1 MPLHGR
7 PDRSRDN
14 QSEFGI
20 ADGMPHI
27 DDHVRLD
34 GSLSVLDRRVK
45 IGRPRHA
52 VTRGKHRR
60 HTGVAGSGSQRATAL
75 ATPVRH
81 DRPAGPG
88 PHPQPETVH
97 TGTAPVIRLERP
109 LALCHDS
116 LLAASGIVLDTVSHA
131 GGSRSPPRRLDRLC
145 ISLVTGAAS
154 GLNAR
159 IAAVSPT
166 FGRLYE
172 GTDRPLP
179 RSNHTRTPGLIR
191 DRSLTAA
198 TPATGPRSNLLRSVF
213 NVAERLARAWKTVS
227 FGRCCFTPKRR
238 RTTKR
243 GWQIGLLAS

>member
-1 MPLHGR
+1 MAQSPGESVPLHGR

-34 GSLSVLDRRVK
+34 GSPSVLDRRVK

-75 ATPVRH
+75 ATPIRH

-154 GLNAR
+154 GLSAR

-172 GTDRPLP
+172 GTDRSSPGQ
-179 RSNHTRTPGLIR
+179 TTPGRRSIR
-191 DRSLTAA
+191 GPIGNCRH
-198 TPATGPRSNLLRSVF
+198 TGHRC
-213 NVAERLARAWKTVS
+213 AEQSSAKRLQCCGTVGVS
-227 FGRCCFTPKRR
+227 PENC
-238 RTTKR
+238 
-243 GWQIGLLAS
+243 

>member
-1 MPLHGR
+1 VLRTIQVCHHIAGNMAQPPREPMPLHGR

-20 ADGMPHI
+20 ASGMPHI

-34 GSLSVLDRRVK
+34 GSLSVLDRRVE

-60 HTGVAGSGSQRATAL
+60 HTGVEGSGSQRATAL
-75 ATPVRH
+75 AAPIRH

-88 PHPQPETVH
+88 PHPQPESVH
-97 TGTAPVIRLERP
+97 AGTAPVIRLKRP

-131 GGSRSPPRRLDRLC
+131 GGARSPPRRLDRLC

-154 GLNAR
+154 GTQCSDRSR
-159 IAAVSPT
+159 IAY
-166 FGRLYE
+166 FR
-172 GTDRPLP
+172 
-179 RSNHTRTPGLIR
+179 
-191 DRSLTAA
+191 A
-198 TPATGPRSNLLRSVF
+198 TV
-213 NVAERLARAWKTVS
+213 
-227 FGRCCFTPKRR
+227 
-238 RTTKR
+238 
-243 GWQIGLLAS
+243 

>member
-1 MPLHGR
+1 LH
-7 PDRSRDN
+7 
-14 QSEFGI
+14 
-20 ADGMPHI
+20 
-27 DDHVRLD
+27 
-34 GSLSVLDRRVK
+34 GSLSVLDRRVE
-45 IGRPRHA
+45 IGRPRQA

-60 HTGVAGSGSQRATAL
+60 HTGIEGSGSQRATAF
-75 ATPVRH
+75 AAPVRH
-81 DRPAGPG
+81 NRPAGPG

-97 TGTAPVIRLERP
+97 AGTAPVIRLEGP

-131 GGSRSPPRRLDRLC
+131 GGSHSPPRRLDRLC

-154 GLNAR
+154 GLDAR

-172 GTDRPLP
+172 GTDRCSPGQTTP
-179 RSNHTRTPGLIR
+179 RRRP
-191 DRSLTAA
+191 DRHQSLTAV
-198 TPATGPRSNLLRSVF
+198 TPATGARSNLCEAVP
-213 NVAERLARAWKTVS
+213 NVAERLARAGKTVN

>member
-1 MPLHGR
+1 MPLHGG

-34 GSLSVLDRRVK
+34 GSLSMLDRRIE

-60 HTGVAGSGSQRATAL
+60 HTGFEGSGSQRATAL

-97 TGTAPVIRLERP
+97 AGTAPVIRLERP

-154 GLNAR
+154 GLSAR

-172 GTDRPLP
+172 GTDQCSPGQ
-179 RSNHTRTPGLIR
+179 TTPGR
-191 DRSLTAA
+191 RS
-198 TPATGPRSNLLRSVF
+198 
-213 NVAERLARAWKTVS
+213 
-227 FGRCCFTPKRR
+227 
-238 RTTKR
+238 
-243 GWQIGLLAS
+243 IGAKL